1 MIYEW
6 MDGLGNSRR
15 GVWAVS
21 WRNELR
27 HFRDGKWN
35 EDIIYCVMFHDL
47 LLGFC
52 CVARGLSV
60 GQSSDE
66 IK

>member
-6 MDGLGNSRR
+6 TDGLGDSRR

-27 HFRDGKWN
+27 YFWGGKRN
-35 EDIIYCVMFHDL
+35 EDIMYCVVYYDL

-52 CVARGLSV
+52 CIVRGSFV